1 MDPFSSAL
9 RATCTAAVAMLAW
22 VGRRLC
28 AGLVGHCWAAFATE
42 RWNRCG
48 SDRGGPIYKNR
59 GFHSPRR
66 LSFHYSCRSN
76 SGAESSREDAPRTL
90 HVLRN
95 CLLVALTPPVKT
107 AERRTCHAVCAF
119 DQQTAQMLNHMRTQ
133 QSATPSLYL
142 RRQLCFVVLCET
154 PVPAPFASAS
164 YALALKSRSLR
175 AHLTFGVASPCAHTA
190 HIQPKIQMM
199 NDSARTR

>member
-107 AERRTCHAVCAF
+107 AEDERVMRCVDLINKLLKCSTTCA
-119 DQQTAQMLNHMRTQ
+119 
-133 QSATPSLYL
+133 PSH
-142 RRQLCFVVLCET
+142 RQLH
-154 PVPAPFASAS
+154 PALVSPPP
-164 YALALKSRSLR
+164 LQWHR
-175 AHLTFGVASPCAHTA
+175 TFSP
-190 HIQPKIQMM
+190 
-199 NDSARTR
+199 